1 LAVEGYFINKQN
13 QLIEFNDKT
22 FAALDDTCGFLRP
35 ETAWFWLSFGI
46 NLASGVNESF
56 GNENCLWVNGRLYPL
71 SDVLFERLQENR
83 WRIRSLDEKLQL
95 EVETGWRRY
104 ENINLRMVGSQFS
117 QWQANVTGQ
126 IQLEQGSVIKL
137 NAEYALLEQHYAK
150 W

>member
-1 LAVEGYFINKQN
+1 
-13 QLIEFNDKT
+13 
-22 FAALDDTCGFLRP
+22 
-35 ETAWFWLSFGI
+35 
-46 NLASGVNESF
+46 
-56 GNENCLWVNGRLYPL
+56 
-71 SDVLFERLQENR
+71 
-83 WRIRSLDEKLQL
+83 LQL

-126 IQLEQGSVIKL
+126 IQLEQRSVIQL